1 MSAIADNYLRVWE
14 SVARLA
20 QACGRKEDEIT
31 VIAVSKTY
39 SVDAVREVYGA
50 GCRDFG
56 ESRVQEALP
65 KIESGASDLRW
76 HLIGTLQANKVRKV
90 IGKFCLIHAVDN
102 LELACKISSC
112 SQEIGIESQV
122 LLQVNTSGET
132 SKRGLSVGQ
141 WEPHLDEVMALP
153 NLKVEGLMTM
163 APLTDDERVVRECF
177 RRLRHFRDQLRLRHL
192 SMGMSHDY
200 PIAIEEGATLLR
212 IGTVIFGER

>member
-1 MSAIADNYLRVWE
+1 M
-14 SVARLA
+14 
-20 QACGRKEDEIT
+20 
-31 VIAVSKTY
+31 IAVSKTY

-65 KIESGASDLRW
+65 KIELGASDLRW

-90 IGKFCLIHAVDN
+90 VGKFCLIHAVDS
-102 LELACKISSC
+102 LELARKISSC
-112 SQEIGIESQV
+112 SQEMGIESQV

-132 SKRGLSVGQ
+132 SKRGLSAGQ
-141 WEPHLDEVMALP
+141 WEPHLNEVMALP
-153 NLKVEGLMTM
+153 NLQVEGLMTM
-163 APLTDDERVVRECF
+163 APLTEDEQVVRECF
-177 RRLRHFRDQLRLRHL
+177 RRLRQFRDQLRLRHL

-212 IGTVIFGER
+212 IGTVIFGERQQGR

>member
-1 MSAIADNYLRVWE
+1 MNGIADHYHRICE
-14 SVARLA
+14 HVAKIA
-20 QACGRKEDEIT
+20 MSCGRETSEIT

-39 SVDAVREVYGA
+39 SADAVHEVYKA

-56 ESRVQEALP
+56 ESRVQEALL
-65 KIESGASDLRW
+65 KMEAGASDLRW

-90 IGKFCLIHAVDN
+90 IGKFCLIHAVDS
-102 LELACKISSC
+102 LELARKISSC
-112 SQEIGIESQV
+112 SQELDIVSQV

-132 SKRGLSVGQ
+132 SKRGLSVTE
-141 WEPHLDEVMALP
+141 WEPHLDEAMALP
-153 NLKVEGLMTM
+153 NMEVEGLMTM

-177 RRLRHFRDQLRLRHL
+177 RRLRQLRDRLQLRHL

-212 IGTVIFGER
+212 VGTGIFGDR